1 MHLDLD
7 GSLSGLALLLNASLG
22 LGADDAT
29 TPVASG
35 ILVLIGVALLDGS
48 EELGEL
54 GLIFGADL
62 SDSQDCSSL
71 LHRS

>member
-7 GSLSGLALLLNASLG
+7 SSLGGLALLLNAVLG

-35 ILVLIGVALLDGS
+35 ILVLVGVALLDGS

-62 SDSQDCSSL
+62 SDSQDSSGL
-71 LHRS
+71 LNRS